1 MTQLGQ
7 ARRPSVKQ
15 DEIPGHN
22 RLLHQLP
29 LYGVMSAAGFS
40 RLGNAVVGVALPW
53 LVLDITGSAA
63 LTGVA
68 AAAATGPLVI
78 GAFFG
83 GPLIDRLGS
92 RIVAVTADI
101 LSATTVA
108 IVAALMLI
116 DQLGIWALMA
126 LILVGALLDGPGMTA
141 PSARLPDLAKLARVP
156 LERVTAIDELLESTA
171 VVFGPPLAGLAVVLV
186 GLEATLYVTAACS
199 LVAACLNAVSLP
211 RDRRKQSEQPPLSAG
226 ARFLLGDPL
235 LRTVLALTTLMI
247 AIFAALTA
255 VVMPTLLRS
264 VDGSA
269 LDLGLFLATAGGGA
283 AIAAV
288 TFGIFGHRADGRLV
302 LIFSLAGAVIALA
315 GITLVAPGLWLLVC
329 AATLGLATGALGP
342 LLNTLFLRRAPA
354 KIRGSVFGA
363 STAAALSATPV
374 AVLFAGVAVEVV
386 GPTSVLWV
394 LAGAMALLTA
404 VATVAPALRRLSP
417 AMI

>member
-83 GPLIDRLGS
+83 GPLIDRLGA
-92 RIVAVTADI
+92 RIVAV
-101 LSATTVA
+101 
-108 IVAALMLI
+108 
-116 DQLGIWALMA
+116 
-126 LILVGALLDGPGMTA
+126 
-141 PSARLPDLAKLARVP
+141 
-156 LERVTAIDELLESTA
+156 
-171 VVFGPPLAGLAVVLV
+171 
-186 GLEATLYVTAACS
+186 
-199 LVAACLNAVSLP
+199 
-211 RDRRKQSEQPPLSAG
+211 
-226 ARFLLGDPL
+226 
-235 LRTVLALTTLMI
+235 
-247 AIFAALTA
+247 
-255 VVMPTLLRS
+255 
-264 VDGSA
+264 
-269 LDLGLFLATAGGGA
+269 
-283 AIAAV
+283 
-288 TFGIFGHRADGRLV
+288 
-302 LIFSLAGAVIALA
+302 
-315 GITLVAPGLWLLVC
+315 ITLVAPGLWLLVC